1 VPELDPRDARIAEL
15 EAKVAWL
22 MEEVARLRTENQEL
36 RAQMGRNSQN
46 SSKPPSSDPPGVER
60 PKKEPTGCS
69 PGGQPGHK
77 GHKRELLE
85 PDEVVA
91 LRPERCSCCGRR
103 LHGEDPAPRRHQ
115 VVDLPPVKP
124 HITEY
129 QLAELGCECG
139 ARTRAELP
147 VGVPAGAF
155 GPRVTA
161 MVAICTGKFRMSK
174 WSVQELLADFCGV
187 KVGLGSISKME
198 QAVSAAVAPA
208 VEAAEAH
215 VRTQAVVH
223 PDETGWRERGQR
235 RWLWTATTGQV
246 SVFCIDRSRGADV
259 AKRLLGEDFAGVTVS
274 DRWYG
279 YNWLDPSRRQ
289 LCWAHLIRDFTDFVG
304 RGEVTSGIGT
314 ALLRDAK
321 KMFRWWHRVRD
332 GTLSRQDFQ
341 RRMRPVERSI
351 RDMLWYGTRSADAK
365 TSGTCRDIL
374 KHEPALFTFVRE
386 EGIEPTNNSAERAL
400 RHAVIWRKVC
410 FGTWSADGSAFVS
423 RILTVVTTLR
433 QQGRHALDYVTAA
446 CTAALHDQ
454 RPASLLPVP
463 ASSRA

>member
-1 VPELDPRDARIAEL
+1 MDRVAKL
-15 EAKVAWL
+15 EAENA
-22 MEEVARLRTENQEL
+22 EVVKLRAENAEL
-36 RAQMGRNSQN
+36 RAQLGKNSQN

-60 PKKEPTGCS
+60 PKKEPTGRR

-77 GHKRELLE
+77 GHQRELLE

-91 LRPERCSCCGRR
+91 VKPERCACCGRR
-103 LHGEDPAPRRHQ
+103 LHGEDRAPRRHQ

-124 HITEY
+124 YVIEY

-147 VGVPAGAF
+147 AGVPAGAF
-155 GPRVTA
+155 GPRMTA

-174 WSVQELLADFCGV
+174 RSVQELLADFCGV

-223 PDETGWRERGQR
+223 PDETGWREHGER

-259 AKRLLGEDFAGVTVS
+259 AKRLLGEDFGGVTVS
-274 DRWYG
+274 DRWCG
-279 YNWLDPSRRQ
+279 YNWLEASRRQ
-289 LCWAHLIRDFTDFVG
+289 ICWAHLDRDFTDIAE
-304 RGEVTSGIGT
+304 RGPDTIGIGIG
-314 ALLRDAK
+314 LLRNSN

-332 GTLSRQDFQ
+332 GTLARADFQ
-341 RRMRPVERSI
+341 RRMRPVERAI
-351 RDMLWYGTRSADAK
+351 LETLWYGSRNPDQKVA
-365 TSGTCRDIL
+365 GTCRDIL
-374 KHEPALFTFVRE
+374 KHQRSLFTFVHV
-386 EGIEPTNNSAERAL
+386 EGVEPTNNAAERSL
-400 RHAVIWRKVC
+400 RHAVIWRKGS
-410 FGTWSADGSAFVS
+410 FGTWSPGGSAFVA

-433 QQGRHALDYVTAA
+433 QQGRHTLDYVTAA
-446 CTAALHDQ
+446 CAAALQGHS
-454 RPASLLPVP
+454 PASLLPAP
-463 ASSRA
+463 ASRRA